1 MTEKKKKRNVIF
13 RVCGIGMAIAL
24 LAIIPVSYIG
34 VWGGIWF
41 VETVALLFFGIS
53 WLTKSNIYPWLYAE
67 K

>member
-41 VETVALLFFGIS
+41 IETVALLFFGIS